1 MAITWA
7 DVVCIAPA
15 LATVPVMTQDCML
28 ADVLAELSPDT
39 WEEKYD
45 LGVKYLLAHFGTL
58 WQQHNGT
65 AMAGGPVTKEK
76 VGQVE
81 RDFANPWA
89 GWAIGDALDL
99 TIYGQVYR
107 RLLRGLVGAQLPLV
121 T

>member
-1 MAITWA
+1 MPVTWA
-7 DVVCIAPA
+7 DVECIAPA
-15 LATVPVMTQDCML
+15 LATLPANTKACML

-58 WQQHNGT
+58 WNQFYG
-65 AMAGGPVTKEK
+65 AGGAGGPAIKEK
-76 VGQVE
+76 AGQVE

-89 GWAIGDALDL
+89 GWIAKDALEL
-99 TIYGQVYR
+99 TIYGQVYL
-107 RLLRGLVGAQLPLV
+107 RLLRGLVGAQMPLV